1 MSDDEKSF
9 WTERPKPSKLEREI
23 TNVFWSLRRECDGMN
38 VIKSKDI
45 EDALESVEIEVDLG
59 VRIIKTVDDYYR
71 HLYAEEMRRKKK

>member
-1 MSDDEKSF
+1 MSDDEQSF
-9 WTERPKPSKLEREI
+9 WRERPEPSKLEREL
-23 TNVFWSLRRECDGMN
+23 TNVFWSLRRECDAAN

-45 EDALESVEIEVDLG
+45 ESALESVEIENDLG